1 MRRCV
6 RTFFGL
12 YCDSHLKE
20 ERLLNA
26 KGYSERDER
35 RVLDALGRGLLNE
48 FPNPERTG
56 CPGSDVLRRIA
67 AHQMPLAEA
76 ERWLDHLTSC
86 SPCYRDFTQ
95 FQETYQRARRRT
107 ILAIAASILVVASG
121 ATWWV
126 VHTKNIIPFAQTA
139 VIDLRNRS
147 VARGSD
153 PVPVEPPL
161 EIRRRVSRLVIY
173 LPLGSS
179 DGPYEIR
186 IATPAGSAVLTTGG
200 VASLKDGV
208 TSIQAVVHLSSA
220 ASGQYVFQVRRP
232 NSEWNSY
239 ALMLR

>member
-1 MRRCV
+1 MEA
-6 RTFFGL
+6 G
-12 YCDSHLKE
+12 
-20 ERLLNA
+20 LNA

-35 RVLDALGRGLLNE
+35 RILDALGRGLLNE

-86 SPCYRDFTQ
+86 SPCYGDFNQ
-95 FQETYQRARRRT
+95 FRESDRLARRRV
-107 ILAIAASILVVASG
+107 ILAIAASILVIATGAS
-121 ATWWV
+121 WWV
-126 VHTKNIIPFAQTA
+126 IHTKNEIRLAQST

-161 EIRRRVSRLVIY
+161 EIRRSVSHLVIY

-186 IATPAGSAVLTTGG
+186 ISTKAGSAVLSTAG

-208 TSIQAVVHLSSA
+208 TSIQAVVDLSSA
-220 ASGQYVFQVRRP
+220 SSGQYVFQVRRP

-239 ALMLR
+239 GLLLR

>member
-1 MRRCV
+1 
-6 RTFFGL
+6 
-12 YCDSHLKE
+12 LKE

-86 SPCYRDFTQ
+86 SPCYGDFNQ
-95 FQETYQRARRRT
+95 FRESYRLARRRV
-107 ILAIAASILVVASG
+107 ILAIAASILVIATGAS
-121 ATWWV
+121 WWV
-126 VHTKNIIPFAQTA
+126 IHTKNEIRLAQST

-161 EIRRRVSRLVIY
+161 EIRRSVSRLVIY

-179 DGPYEIR
+179 DGLYEIR
-186 IATPAGSAVLTTGG
+186 IATPAGNAILTTRG
-200 VASLKDGV
+200 VAFLKDGV
-208 TSIQAVVHLSSA
+208 TSIQAVADLSA
-220 ASGQYVFQVRRP
+220 ASAGQYVFQVRRP
-232 NSEWNSY
+232 DSEWNSY
-239 ALMLR
+239 ALHLR